1 MSYNDDIK
9 AVRDE
14 MLRTIRNTEN
24 KLTNNMNTK
33 SSEIFEKFE
42 QFKNKTNLIL
52 ETNKSALESLINLK
66 LKLEKIDELCSF
78 KNKADAMII
87 THEIRINNSKKD
99 IDDMRNKYDKIICEN
114 LIVPGYIGSSCKFK
128 NISEYL
134 MHNINDVSKIK
145 LEKDS
150 LKKDMKD
157 LKIKYDGLLKTM
169 VNLNDISVLRCKEYT
184 DSKEK
189 DIRNYVDAKIQ
200 EFDDKIMDIRT
211 LICKFQKDNELKN
224 KDLNEKCKTLSLMKG
239 EILNIVNNKIEDNRN
254 FENELHKKI
263 AINIQDIGINKNNI
277 ISLDQKLKDVD
288 INIQN
293 IFFQLRNF
301 YLVNNKTPAAELIA
315 NKRSFSPSP
324 RRKIN
329 NYNPKKEENN
339 CSPNY
344 EKINDINQNQ
354 KNKNINNDDEYYDLT
369 DQNEIQKIISNL
381 NKNNRINKEQKLQ
394 NVDTENKNKISINC
408 SNNINE
414 KKEKIKLNS
423 YIKDSNQTSSRIPES
438 LIKNLK
444 LKSGLESYRAKE
456 KKTTN
461 KKSNPDLKAVNN
473 LQIDSKI
480 NNKIKINL
488 SIFNQLNQNGIL
500 DLYSYST
507 SPPEGMEF
515 DLFTMQNLKA
525 PELIN
530 PISKKLHDPD
540 TGTECNI
547 VSIDMNNSSNI
558 KKMKSE
564 NKNNGTNLFNLY
576 YTSNNFYEHNKNAKG
591 QNNLNKMS
599 IKPNQ
604 TFGKTSNAFYNKRE
618 KDKVD
623 CSITI
628 NNKRN
633 KDSNNTIYY
642 SSNKNKN
649 PNIKNDSKEKIINP
663 KNCLTERSGYH

>member
-339 CSPNY
+339 CSPNH
-344 EKINDINQNQ
+344 EKINDINQ

-591 QNNLNKMS
+591 QNNLNKML

>member
-461 KKSNPDLKAVNN
+461 KKSNPDLKALNN

>member
-339 CSPNY
+339 CSPNH
-344 EKINDINQNQ
+344 EKINDINQ

>member
-339 CSPNY
+339 CSPNH
-344 EKINDINQNQ
+344 EKINDINQ

-649 PNIKNDSKEKIINP
+649 PNIKNDSKEKIINT